1 MDKETVKQIWQD
13 VTNGRLMSANKAALG
28 DSYFY
33 KGYHA
38 KDRAEFANGISQN
51 DPLNYMF
58 EIDGDL
64 YRETMLY
71 LLIKPEPGSY
81 LAYGRAKMRSAT
93 IKNIT
98 PEKLRKRFEKIEQF
112 LQDNKENMK
121 HD

>member
-33 KGYHA
+33 KGYSA
-38 KDRAEFANGISQN
+38 FNKSEFVNGISHN

-58 EIDGDL
+58 EIDGNL

-71 LLIKPEPGSY
+71 LLIKPEPGSH

-121 HD
+121 NA